1 MIAHAN
7 FPFDPGH
14 NLNTEQAA
22 KLIAYPGLVRAASF
36 VAAASALALS
46 IFLLVTMKISWSPES
61 TPPDGPSF
69 SLEQWIEPA
78 PPPPRAEPQQPQR
91 QTENNEVAQT
101 VTELATTETTQ
112 TQTTTSEGMG
122 ASTITQPRW
131 LEQPNARTFARYY
144 PPRALDRGIGGRV
157 LLDCMVGDDGRI
169 GCNVAS
175 EDPAG
180 MGFGEAARRSRK
192 VSAWRRR
199 PSMAAPP
206 MAAAFEC
213 RSFFGRNK
221 GTFRVSRDCP
231 ARSRLTKYAARL
243 IPRMGSSAPL
253 FFWPR
258 YAL

>member
-1 MIAHAN
+1 MVARKN
-7 FPFDPGH
+7 
-14 NLNTEQAA
+14 AA
-22 KLIAYPGLVRAASF
+22 RRA
-36 VAAASALALS
+36 
-46 IFLLVTMKISWSPES
+46 
-61 TPPDGPSF
+61 SF

-157 LLDCMVGDDGRI
+157 LLDCMVGADGRI
-169 GCNVAS
+169 GCSVAS

-180 MGFGEAARRSRK
+180 MALAKPRAALRK
-192 VSAWRRR
+192 VFAWRRR
-199 PSMAAPP
+199 LSMAAPP
-206 MAAAFEC
+206 MVAAFAC

-231 ARSRLTKYAARL
+231 ARSRLNEFAARL
-243 IPRMGSSAPL
+243 IPRMGIKRAAFLLAPL
-253 FFWPR
+253 C
-258 YAL
+258 ALTGP